1 MPRRTHSTPITRSF
15 GARMRDL
22 RLETG
27 MSLDQLSK
35 ATGIGKGH
43 LSSIEQGFASIT
55 IESLVRIATGLELS
69 PTMLVAFPEIDE
81 CAKILD
87 LVRQLPTTRLKPL
100 RKLMKQWIADCEKGK
115 L

>member
-1 MPRRTHSTPITRSF
+1 
-15 GARMRDL
+15 MRDL
-22 RLETG
+22 RLELG

-43 LSSIEQGFASIT
+43 LSTIEQGFASIT
-55 IESLVRIATGLELS
+55 IESVMRIAAGLELS
-69 PTMLVAFPEIDE
+69 PTMLLAFPESDPY
-81 CAKILD
+81 AAILD

-100 RKLMKQWIADCEKGK
+100 QKLLKTWIAECENGK